1 MTDVSAAQSLLVRLG
16 PAARAVSANAHAP
29 FSGFH
34 VGAALATAGGS
45 DFAACNVES
54 ASYGLTQ
61 CAERN
66 ALGSAVAAG
75 VKPGEITG
83 LVVYLA
89 GEQPLPPC
97 GACRQVM
104 VELMQADSVVVSFCD
119 SGETL
124 SWTLHELLPQAFLGR

>member
-1 MTDVSAAQSLLVRLG
+1 MTNADHARSVLERLG
-16 PAARAVSANAHAP
+16 PAARQVSANAYAP

-34 VGAALATAGGS
+34 VGAALAS
-45 DFAACNVES
+45 DDGAEYAACNVES

-75 VKPGEITG
+75 VKPGQVNSMAI
-83 LVVYLA
+83 YLP
-89 GEQPLPPC
+89 GDKPLPPC

-104 VELMQADSVVVSFCD
+104 VELMHAGAVVISFCD

-124 SWTLHELLPQAFLGR
+124 SWTVEELLPQAFTGR

>member
-1 MTDVSAAQSLLVRLG
+1 MTEASKSRQVLEQLG
-16 PAARAVSANAHAP
+16 PAARAASRHAHAP

-34 VGAALATAGGS
+34 VGAALATENGTRFS
-45 DFAACNVES
+45 ACNVES

-75 VKPGEITG
+75 MKPGEASS
-83 LVVYLA
+83 LVIYLA
-89 GEQPLPPC
+89 GDTPLPPC

-104 VELMQADSVVVSFCD
+104 AELMQADAIVVSFCD
-119 SGETL
+119 TSATL
-124 SWTLHELLPQAFLGR
+124 SWTVQELLPQAFLGR